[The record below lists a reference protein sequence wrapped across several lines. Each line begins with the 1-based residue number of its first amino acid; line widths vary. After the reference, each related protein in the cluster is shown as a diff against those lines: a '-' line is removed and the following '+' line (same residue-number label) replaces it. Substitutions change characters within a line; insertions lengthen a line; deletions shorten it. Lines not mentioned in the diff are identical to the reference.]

1 MVLAS
6 LVDPLSRYPVL
17 HTCNVEEFE
26 RELVDIYGG
35 TVFELPHPKRLHV
48 RGNFI
53 QLHDTAL
60 GFGTCGTA
68 ATVFFGEGDFARL
81 QLPVRGEGATSCGKQ
96 TIVVGAGKPS
106 LTSPGRPS
114 ILHYGI
120 GFEQLFLR
128 VKWEAIARKLTA
140 LLGAP
145 IRREFEFDLSEFAG
159 PEMSGLRRLI
169 GLLVELLDD
178 ENSQLSP
185 LVVRELEQAVI
196 VQLLFASRH
205 NFSDLLEREPQ
216 DTAPVHVRRVEA
228 YIEANWHR
236 PITIEALVQIAG
248 VSMRTLFRAFERV
261 RGCSP
266 MAFVRRVRLEHARGL
281 LLNPDDTT
289 SVTGIAVLCGFSNL
303 GHFAGA
309 YRTLFG
315 ERPSQTL
322 QRSRVRA

>member
-1 MVLAS
+1 LAS

-17 HTCNVEEFE
+17 HTSSVEVFE

-35 TVFELPHPKRLHV
+35 TVFELPNPESLHV

-68 ATVFFGEGDFARL
+68 ATVSFGEGDFARL
-81 QLPVRGEGATSCGKQ
+81 QLPVRGQGATSCGKRM
-96 TIVVGAGKPS
+96 VLVGAGKPS
-106 LTSPGRPS
+106 LTSPGRPAM
-114 ILHYGI
+114 LHYGV

-140 LLGAP
+140 LLGAS

-159 PEMSGLRRLI
+159 PEMMSGLRRLI
-169 GLLVELLDD
+169 DLLVEQLDD

-185 LVVRELEQAVI
+185 LAVRELEQAVI

-205 NFSDLLEREPQ
+205 NFSDLLQREPQ

-228 YIEANWHR
+228 YVEANWNR

-248 VSMRTLFRAFERV
+248 VSARTLFRAFERV
-261 RGCSP
+261 RACSP
-266 MAFVRRVRLEHARGL
+266 MVFARRVRLERARGL
-281 LLNPDDTT
+281 LRNPDDTT
-289 SVTGIAVLCGFSNL
+289 SVTGIALLCGFSNL
-303 GHFAGA
+303 GHFASA

-315 ERPSQTL
+315 ELPSQTL
-322 QRSRVRA
+322 QRSRARA